1 MEDRKAKAREF
12 LNSIYENVADK
23 KDMQE
28 VTEAVDRAW
37 DGFIAKNAEGDN
49 DENIRLKKLMED
61 TPEKTVS
68 NFLKAFIMY
77 GSFLGDLASDES
89 EGFLKSEE
97 FWKEEINHVPLLN
110 VLFSALAD
118 DLLKGKSDISVE
130 ELESLMEK
138 LQQD

>member
-1 MEDRKAKAREF
+1 MENRKAQAREF

-28 VTEAVDRAW
+28 ITEAVDRAW
-37 DGFIAKNAEGDN
+37 DGFIAKNAEGD
-49 DENIRLKKLMED
+49 ENIRLKKLMED

-68 NFLKAFIMY
+68 TFLKAFIMY
-77 GSFLGDLASDES
+77 GSFLSDSASDKS
-89 EGFLKSEE
+89 EEFLKSEE

-118 DLLKGKSDISVE
+118 DLLKGNSDISVE

>member
-1 MEDRKAKAREF
+1 MENRKAQAREF
-12 LNSIYENVADK
+12 LNYIYKNVADK
-23 KDMQE
+23 KNMQE
-28 VTEAVDRAW
+28 ITEAVDRAW

-49 DENIRLKKLMED
+49 VEKIKLKKLMED

-77 GSFLGDLASDES
+77 SSFLGDLASD
-89 EGFLKSEE
+89 KAEE
-97 FWKEEINHVPLLN
+97 FWGEKFWKEEINNVPILN

-118 DLLKGKSDISVE
+118 DLLKDKTNISVE
-130 ELESLMEK
+130 ELESLMEN

>member
-1 MEDRKAKAREF
+1 MENRKAQAREF

-23 KDMQE
+23 KNMQE
-28 VTEAVDRAW
+28 ITEAVDRAW

-68 NFLKAFIMY
+68 TFLKAFIMY
-77 GSFLGDLASDES
+77 GSFLSDSASDKPE
-89 EGFLKSEE
+89 EFLKSEE

-110 VLFSALAD
+110 VLFSALAN
-118 DLLKGKSDISVE
+118 DLLKGNSDVSVE
-130 ELESLMEK
+130 ELERLMEY

>member
-1 MEDRKAKAREF
+1 MENRKAQAREF

-23 KDMQE
+23 KNMQE
-28 VTEAVDRAW
+28 VTEAVDKAW
-37 DGFIAKNAEGDN
+37 DGFIAKNAEG

-118 DLLKGKSDISVE
+118 DLLGKSDISVE

>member
-1 MEDRKAKAREF
+1 MEEKKAQAREF
-12 LNSIYENVADK
+12 LNSIYKNVADK
-23 KDMQE
+23 KNMQE
-28 VTEAVDRAW
+28 ITEAVDRAW
-37 DGFIAKNAEGDN
+37 NGFITKNAEGDN
-49 DENIRLKKLMED
+49 DENRKLKKLMED

-77 GSFLGDLASDES
+77 SSFLSDSDSDKS
-89 EGFLKSEE
+89 EEFFKSEE
-97 FWKEEINHVPLLN
+97 FWKEEINHVPILN

-118 DLLKGKSDISVE
+118 DILKGYTNISAV

>member
-1 MEDRKAKAREF
+1 MENRKAQAREF

-28 VTEAVDRAW
+28 ITEAVDRAW
-37 DGFIAKNAEGDN
+37 DGFIGTRNAEEA
-49 DENIRLKKLMED
+49 DENRKLEKIMED

-68 NFLKAFIMY
+68 TFLKALIMY
-77 GSFLGDLASDES
+77 GSFLGDSAGD
-89 EGFLKSEE
+89 KSEE
-97 FWKEEINHVPLLN
+97 FWGEEINHVPLLN

-118 DLLKGKSDISVE
+118 DLLKGNSDISVE
-130 ELESLMEK
+130 ELESLMDK

>member
-1 MEDRKAKAREF
+1 MENRKAQAREF

-23 KDMQE
+23 KNMQE

-37 DGFIAKNAEGDN
+37 DGFIAKNAEG

-77 GSFLGDLASDES
+77 GSFLGDLASDKS

-118 DLLKGKSDISVE
+118 DLLKSKSDISVE
-130 ELESLMEK
+130 ELESLMVK

>member
-1 MEDRKAKAREF
+1 MEEKKAQAREF
-12 LNSIYENVADK
+12 LNSIYKNVADK
-23 KDMQE
+23 KNME
-28 VTEAVDRAW
+28 EITEAVDRAW
-37 DGFIAKNAEGDN
+37 NGFITKNAEGDN
-49 DENIRLKKLMED
+49 DEKRKLKKLMED

-77 GSFLGDLASDES
+77 SSFLSDS
-89 EGFLKSEE
+89 DSDKSEE
-97 FWKEEINHVPLLN
+97 FWKEEINHVPILN

-118 DLLKGKSDISVE
+118 DILKGYTNISAE